1 MESVK
6 KTLELTRKIIKGD
19 YKKDNWRSTLDTI
32 AELYNVDASSIGLWK
47 NGTIELKHSSYF
59 LEEKYP
65 REKYKELYEVP
76 LKSRK
81 QFYEKLLK
89 DGFIIIEDYLAYEQA
104 LKPWLD
110 VGLKSLL
117 AVVIKSENKIY
128 GSLHLIS
135 LTKER
140 SFSKEEIDS
149 LRIIAD
155 SISSELEKEDYI
167 EQINIEKEKNRR
179 QLELLKILDNKLK
192 QSVSIGFIKEA
203 LRNIKNMMKAE
214 KLYFLF
220 ASENL
225 YFEVNENTVVGD
237 LRSSKSHPIYDIWRT
252 NTTTITQTCIPNR
265 LHQYAVFVPI
275 VSFNETVAVFAF
287 AYRNEPT
294 IDLIDELENIR
305 TALTHFVSLIHTYKH
320 ISAVA
325 SKLSETEEGLIQ
337 AFVSTTEAKDIYTRG
352 HSEHVA
358 IYSRIIAKKLG
369 LDREQ
374 HEMIYNAG
382 LLHDIGK
389 IGIPDMIL
397 LKPGK
402 LTPFEY
408 EIMKYH
414 PLISYEIVK
423 NVPKFKDIAMCI
435 RHHHEKMDGSG
446 YPDGIKGDE
455 LELGARIL
463 AIADIFDALT
473 TDRPYRKAL
482 SPEKAIEILENEKV
496 DQDILKVVRDD
507 LIKSY
512 VKDITGSTFIPKQI
526 ESLRKEIVDLD
537 FMTGLKRR
545 KFLIKTMD
553 EYIKEKKPFTL
564 FLIDIKNTSYI
575 NFKYG
580 REVGD
585 RVILFVAEELKKI
598 VKIDALSRVGADAFM
613 FLYLPENAEA
623 FKSIL
628 HVELKKGIL
637 EKISDKNCVI
647 NPEEAKN
654 MIGCYIT
661 FARYPN
667 EGKTS
672 EELIFICSQKKKLES
687 FKYHVGIPCKE
698 NA

>member
-1 MESVK
+1 MNSVK
-6 KTLELTRKIIKGD
+6 KTLELARKIIKGE
-19 YKKDNWRSTLDTI
+19 YKRDNWKSTLDTI
-32 AELYNVDASSIGLWK
+32 AELHNVDASFIGFWED
-47 NGTIELKHSSYF
+47 GTIKFKHSSYF

-65 REKYKELYEVP
+65 KEKYKELYEVP
-76 LKSRK
+76 LESRK
-81 QFYEKLLK
+81 SFHEKLLK
-89 DGFIIIEDYLAYEQA
+89 DGFIIIENYSSYEHA
-104 LKPWLD
+104 LKPWLNI
-110 VGLKSLL
+110 GLKSLL
-117 AVVIKSENKIY
+117 AVVIKSEKKIY

-135 LTKER
+135 LSKRRFFT
-140 SFSKEEIDS
+140 KEEIES
-149 LRIIAD
+149 LKIIAD
-155 SISSELEKEDYI
+155 SIGSELEKEDYI
-167 EQINIEKEKNRR
+167 EQINIEKEKNRI
-179 QLELLKILDNKLK
+179 QLELLKTLDNKLK
-192 QSVSIGFIKEA
+192 EPVSIGFIIEA
-203 LRNIKNMMKAE
+203 LRNIKNMVNADR
-214 KLYFLF
+214 LCFLF

-225 YFEVNENTVVGD
+225 YFEINENTIIGD

-265 LHQYAVFVPI
+265 QSQYAIFVPI
-275 VSFNETVAVFAF
+275 VSFKETVAVFAF
-287 AYRNEPT
+287 TYRNEPPT
-294 IDLIDELENIR
+294 DLIDELENIR

-320 ISAVA
+320 ISSVA

-358 IYSRIIAKKLG
+358 IYSKIIAQKLG

-374 HEMIYNAG
+374 QEMIYNAG

-435 RHHHEKMDGSG
+435 RHHHEKIDGSG

-482 SPEKAIEILENEKV
+482 SPEEAIEILKKEKIDQGILDKVEN
-496 DQDILKVVRDD
+496 D

-512 VKDITGSTFIPKQI
+512 VKDIPGSTFIPKQI
-526 ESLRKEIVDLD
+526 ETLRKEIVDLD

-545 KFLIKTMD
+545 KYLIKTMD
-553 EYIKEKKPFTL
+553 EYTKEKKPFTL

-628 HVELKKGIL
+628 HVELRRGIL
-637 EKISDKNCVI
+637 EKIKDKNCVI
-647 NPEEAKN
+647 NPQEAKN

-661 FARYPN
+661 FARYPQ
-667 EGKTS
+667 EGKTP
-672 EELIFICSQKKKLES
+672 EELIFVCSQKKKLES
-687 FKYHVGIPCKE
+687 FKYHVGVPCKE

>member
-1 MESVK
+1 MISVK
-6 KTLELTRKIIKGD
+6 KTLELARKIIKGE

-32 AELYNVDASSIGLWK
+32 AELHNVDASFIGFWE
-47 NGTIELKHSSYF
+47 NGLIKFKHSSYF
-59 LEEKYP
+59 LEKKYP
-65 REKYKELYEVP
+65 KEEYRELYEVP

-81 QFYEKLLK
+81 QFQNKLLK
-89 DGFIIIEDYLAYEQA
+89 DGFIIIEDYSKYEHA
-104 LKPWLD
+104 LKPWLG

-117 AVVIKSENKIY
+117 AVVIKSEKKIY

-135 LTKER
+135 LTRER
-140 SFSKEEIDS
+140 SFSKDEIDS
-149 LRIIAD
+149 LKIIAD
-155 SISSELEKEDYI
+155 SIGSALEKEDYI
-167 EQINIEKEKNRR
+167 EQINIEKEKNRK
-179 QLELLKILDNKLK
+179 QLELLKILDNKLTDSI
-192 QSVSIGFIKEA
+192 SVNFIKEA
-203 LRNIKNMMKAE
+203 LRNIKNMVNAE
-214 KLYFLF
+214 RLCFLF

-225 YFEVNENTVVGD
+225 YFEINEDVIVGN
-237 LRSSKSHPIYDIWRT
+237 LRSSKSNPIYDIWRT

-265 LHQYAVFVPI
+265 QYQHAVFVPI

-287 AYRNEPT
+287 AFRNEPSK
-294 IDLIDELENIR
+294 DLLDELRNLR
-305 TALTHFVSLIHTYKH
+305 VALTHFVSLVHTYRH

-325 SKLSETEEGLIQ
+325 SKLSETEDGLIQ

-358 IYSRIIAKKLG
+358 IYAKIIAEKLG
-369 LDREQ
+369 LDKEQ
-374 HEMIYNAG
+374 QEMIYNAG

-435 RHHHEKMDGSG
+435 RHHHEKIDGSG
-446 YPDGIKGDE
+446 YPDGIKGNE

-482 SPEKAIEILENEKV
+482 SPEKAIEMLKEEKV
-496 DQDILKVVRDD
+496 DQSILKKVEED

-512 VKDITGSTFIPKQI
+512 VKDIPGSTFIPKQI
-526 ESLRKEIVDLD
+526 ETIRKEIVDLD

-545 KFLIKTMD
+545 KHLIKTMD

-580 REVGD
+580 KEVGD

-598 VKIDALSRVGADAFM
+598 IKIDALSRVGADAFM
-613 FLYLPENAEA
+613 FLYLSENAET

-628 HVELKKGIL
+628 HTELIKGIL
-637 EKISDKNCVI
+637 EKIKDKNCVI

-661 FARYPN
+661 FARYPQ
-667 EGKTS
+667 EGKIP

-687 FKYHVGIPCKE
+687 FKYHVGVPCKE

>member
-1 MESVK
+1 MGSVK
-6 KTLELTRKIIKGD
+6 KTLELARKIIKGE
-19 YKKDNWRSTLDTI
+19 YKRDNWKSTLDTI
-32 AELYNVDASSIGLWK
+32 AELHNVDASFIGFWEDGIIK
-47 NGTIELKHSSYF
+47 FKHSSYF

-81 QFYEKLLK
+81 QFHEKLLK
-89 DGFIIIEDYLAYEQA
+89 DGFIIIENYPDYVQA

-135 LTKER
+135 LTKKR

-155 SISSELEKEDYI
+155 SIGSELEKEDYI

-203 LRNIKNMMKAE
+203 LRNIKNMVNAE
-214 KLYFLF
+214 RLCFLF

-237 LRSSKSHPIYDIWRT
+237 LRSSKTHPIYDIWRT

-265 LHQYAVFVPI
+265 QHQYAVFVPI

-287 AYRNEPT
+287 AFRNEPSS
-294 IDLIDELENIR
+294 DLLDELKNLRI
-305 TALTHFVSLIHTYKH
+305 AFTHFVSLIHTYRH

-369 LDREQ
+369 LDKEQ
-374 HEMIYNAG
+374 QEMIYNAG

-482 SPEKAIEILENEKV
+482 SPEKAIEILKNEKV
-496 DQDILKVVRDD
+496 DQDILDEVKND
-507 LIKSY
+507 LIKSC
-512 VKDITGSTFIPKQI
+512 VKDITESTFIPKQI
-526 ESLRKEIVDLD
+526 ESLRKEIIDLD

-580 REVGD
+580 RDVGD

-637 EKISDKNCVI
+637 EKIRDKNCVI

-661 FARYPN
+661 FARYPQ
-667 EGKTS
+667 EGKTP